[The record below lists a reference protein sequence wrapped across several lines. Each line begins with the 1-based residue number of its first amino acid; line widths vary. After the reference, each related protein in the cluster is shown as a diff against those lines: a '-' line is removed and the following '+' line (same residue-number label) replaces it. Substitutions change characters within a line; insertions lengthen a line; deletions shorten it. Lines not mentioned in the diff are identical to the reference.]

1 MAKQRKQQSGN
12 TTSVQTNTFIKGLN
26 KDSDPSFVQQGMWT
40 HARNASNNTS
50 SGDLGTISNEESN
63 ALCAQAMYAVT
74 GENKDIIGTIHLF
87 SDKWVI
93 YSVQYTELDGRP
105 LNSEIG
111 LFEEDT
117 CTYRV
122 IVNDKCLNFDKLYLI
137 TGASRLLD
145 DCSWQV
151 YWADNLNP
159 DRYMNIGD
167 PKLWIDEP
175 FTYLNGQPGST
186 TVNYYTDGTDQVL
199 WPGVAWEETCVTL
212 DNDLPTTPEQDSGC
226 IVCSPTNKLDCDKLR
241 LARLV
246 KTPSSNIKRGEQP
259 GSLGNGSYA
268 VAIAYTIDQVRVTNY
283 FSVGYPQ
290 PIYYD
295 PDLRGSLDIDV
306 DVDENAFDE
315 FELVVIRFTNQ
326 NEDARSIGYY
336 STQTKRVIVDLFT
349 DQNPRI
355 DKTTILLQDYVFE
368 KSEQILAANN
378 YLLRIGPTSK
388 FDFNYQPLANLIEA
402 EWLSIEYDEKY
413 YTDGGK
419 NAGYLRDEIYAF
431 FIRWVYDTGDKSASY
446 HIPGR
451 PPGTYV
457 TPEGVVTTDIAELND
472 QNSVGTTPLYEDNQI
487 FHVLNTATQTSTTI
501 EPLDDG
507 GQIIANGKMGYWQST
522 EKYPDRHPEVW
533 NSTAHCW
540 TGVNSDDNRYDLC
553 GQPIRHHRF
562 PDNAL
567 TESTYHFKKNSDG
580 QFKIRLM
587 GVRFNNI
594 IMPKDNDGNDIPNIV
609 GYEILRG
616 SRNGNKTI
624 LAKGMINNFRNYS
637 IQGTPR
643 PLGNNDVPGLVGLYA
658 NYPYNCLI
666 PRANCTVGTC
676 APPVNTADYLYNDP
690 FIVRRAV
697 DSDLGGVSDSDE
709 NGGSKLYKRLPQ
721 NIPVDI
727 QSFHSPDTSYN
738 NPTLSASELK
748 VYGWLKGTATQQF
761 IEPEK
766 HPEFKLL
773 GNEVVLFA
781 VLGGI
786 INMILN
792 MVSELNINYP
802 SKNYTIPR
810 FAEREFERER
820 NNWTLTPGTDGWT
833 LTGAGD
839 QSAAAVTNDEDFAGT
854 DHEAEVAEGLNTGEV
869 TNPTTGQPYP
879 PGANAAWQ
887 EALDNAVNASIADFF
902 TGNSA
907 AAQAL
912 LNGEDP
918 LPDANETLREKYEQN
933 AGNYTT
939 PGYNKKYT
947 GYQLLPSFLE
957 GATNLIPGITLLQQ
971 SFFYFAEGAKDTVD
985 VLYSIVRTRQYALQ
999 QIGYGEYTSFN
1010 PHRGAPNEFDHSSAD
1025 RFRLPVG
1032 TYVRD
1037 QLTQLPT
1044 YQVTNYDYSL
1054 PGDGHTGEVTYRINN
1069 LLRPDLVVVR
1079 TTDDNENPSGPHFLI
1094 NNPGVFSGGDQSVDQ
1109 SSMTLGLLQKTPGYG
1124 WELLDNENAFKDRNK
1139 SNEFRNVIA
1148 SHYVG
1153 LKFTFRNLYRQ
1164 LGSIVQVMTTPHE
1177 QRIKFIENSLE
1188 PNTIQVSS
1196 IPFVCNSITFTHTKI
1211 KTTPAF
1217 FGGDT
1222 YVTRHTEK
1230 TIMPFFYDW
1239 LYDKPD
1245 NFRFNYFRKQMIP
1258 EPRFMVN
1265 SNRWDFSDFNIDNF
1279 INAFTPGAPDQGEGL
1294 LPRSYYDL
1302 DTLSYTEATNTV
1314 ITYPGLIGVKNAYF
1328 YTSSSGIK
1336 DFFVE
1341 SEVITDWRFKG
1352 RSAEEKSFNK
1362 WLFTDLQQLFSQNP
1376 AIFTKGNYF
1385 RYDYSLSASRF
1396 LFSQYYN
1403 NGALQGSNYDPN
1415 VSELCYTSFPNRIQ
1429 YSNVLSEHEAYDA
1442 WQMFLA
1448 LNKVDFK
1455 SNLNTIKTFG
1465 KTGLLV
1471 TFKNNS
1477 PLVFQGVD
1485 QRETYLGVKATI
1497 GDGGLFSTTPQNVVV
1512 SDQEYQY
1519 GSSQDRYSVIS
1530 TPAGIYFISQE
1541 QGKIFA
1547 YTGKLEEISQSGM
1560 KWWFDKFLPFKL
1572 IEEFPDYPYTDNPV
1586 AGIGCSATYDNSNS
1600 ILYFSKRDFM
1610 IKEEYKGNLDFDPDT
1625 NRFKLR
1631 DEYRYTIKLGDS
1643 RFFKDA
1649 SWTVSYDPK
1658 NKLWISFHDWNPGL
1672 YMASK
1677 THFLTTQKDGI
1688 WKHNS
1693 ACNDYCNFYGEQYP
1707 FEIEIPVPTG
1717 QNVTTMRSV
1726 EYVLECYRKD
1736 SILCSDQ
1743 FHVLDYNFN
1752 KAVISNSEQTSGIL
1766 NLNIFPKNNVA
1777 LSQTYPKL
1785 GTDLASFDVLFSKE
1799 ENKYRFNQFWDITK
1813 DRGEFPQGSSYPP
1826 TGPLVPGTTE
1836 LLGNYSQNNIWI
1848 TEPNGYVKNLNDFN
1862 LDYTKPLL
1870 QRKKFRHYLNF
1881 IKFIRE
1887 DSRDTNMI
1895 LKIINTKSQ
1904 ASPR

>member
-1 MAKQRKQQSGN
+1 MAKQRKNSKTPN
-12 TTSVQTNTFIKGLN
+12 TGTVQTNTFIKGLN
-26 KDSDPSFVQQGMWT
+26 KDSDPSFVKPGMWT

-63 ALCAQAMYAVT
+63 ALCARAMEALA
-74 GENKDIIGTIHLF
+74 GDNKDIIGAIHLY

-93 YSVQYTELDGRP
+93 YSVQYTAFDESVIS
-105 LNSEIG
+105 SEIG
-111 LFEEDT
+111 LFEEDI
-117 CTYRV
+117 CRYRV
-122 IVNDKCLNFDKLYLI
+122 IVNDVCLNFDKLYLI

-175 FTYLNGQPGST
+175 FTYMNGQSGSA
-186 TVNYYTDGTDQVL
+186 TVNFYTNGSQQIL
-199 WPGVAWEETCVTL
+199 WPGVAWEKDTSSPL
-212 DNDLPTTPEQDSGC
+212 TPEPCETFPDS
-226 IVCSPTNKLDCDKLR
+226 NKLDCDKLR

-283 FSVGYPQ
+283 FSVGHPQ

-295 PDLRGSLDIDV
+295 PDLRGSLDIDI
-306 DVDENAFDE
+306 DVDEEAFDE
-315 FELVVIRFTNQ
+315 FELVLIRFTNQ
-326 NEDARSIGYY
+326 NEDSRTIGYY
-336 STQTKRVIVDLFT
+336 STKTKRVIVDLFT
-349 DQNPRI
+349 DQNPKI
-355 DKTTILLQDYVFE
+355 DKTTILNKDYVFE
-368 KSEQILAANN
+368 KSEQILSANN
-378 YLLRIGPTSK
+378 YLLRVGPTSK

-451 PPGTYV
+451 PPGNYV
-457 TPEGVVTTDIAELND
+457 TPAGVATTDIATLND
-472 QNSVGTTPLYEDNQI
+472 QNSAGTTPLYEDDQI

-501 EPLDDG
+501 EPLEDG
-507 GQIIANGKMGYWQST
+507 GQIIAAGKMGYWQST
-522 EKYPDRHPEVW
+522 EKYPDNQPEIW
-533 NSTAHCW
+533 NSSSQCW
-540 TGVNSDDNRYDLC
+540 TGITVNPNDPPNAPSRRFDLC
-553 GQPIRHHRF
+553 GKPIRHHRF
-562 PDNAL
+562 PDNGL
-567 TESTYHFKKNSDG
+567 TESTYHFKRNSDG

-587 GVRFNNI
+587 GVRFKNI

-637 IQGTPR
+637 IPGTPKSI
-643 PLGNNDVPGLVGLYA
+643 DDTPGTIGLYA

-666 PRANCTVGTC
+666 PQANNTVAQYILGILQ
-676 APPVNTADYLYNDP
+676 ADYLYNDP
-690 FIVRRAV
+690 FIIRRAV
-697 DSDLGGVSDSDE
+697 DSDSADP
-709 NGGSKLYKRLPQ
+709 YKRLSQ

-738 NPTLSASELK
+738 NPAITASEMK

-766 HPEFKLL
+766 HPEFKLV
-773 GNEVVLFA
+773 GNEVVIFA
-781 VLGGI
+781 IIGGL
-786 INMILN
+786 INMVLQTIG
-792 MVSELNINYP
+792 ELKLNYP
-802 SKNYTIPR
+802 ETNYTIPR
-810 FAEREFERER
+810 HAQ
-820 NNWTLTPGTDGWT
+820 LV
-833 LTGAGD
+833 
-839 QSAAAVTNDEDFAGT
+839 SAAAPATGSLTTGVDFAG
-854 DHEAEVAEGLNTGEV
+854 
-869 TNPTTGQPYP
+869 QPYAGTVKTGMI
-879 PGANAAWQ
+879 GALGTAGPTSIIGAYNTALNGYTDIGAFA
-887 EALDNAVNASIADFF
+887 EALLPTSVDGIAVASNVKNLAV
-902 TGNSA
+902 
-907 AAQAL
+907 
-912 LNGEDP
+912 
-918 LPDANETLREKYEQN
+918 ANLTR
-933 AGNYTT
+933 NYTT
-939 PGYNKKYT
+939 PGYDRTIN
-947 GYQLLPSFLE
+947 GYQLLPDALKGAAAVLIGGGQSLFYFLE
-957 GATNLIPGITLLQQ
+957 GM
-971 SFFYFAEGAKDTVD
+971 KDTVD
-985 VLYSIVRTRQYALQ
+985 VMYAIIRTRQYALQ
-999 QIGYGEYTSFN
+999 QIGYGEYNSFN
-1010 PHRGAPNEFDHSSAD
+1010 PYADSIYQDGNAPNEFGHSDAD

-1032 TYVRD
+1032 SYVRD
-1037 QLTQLPT
+1037 QLFQLPT
-1044 YQVTNYDYSL
+1044 YQAQNYDYSL
-1054 PGDGHTGEVTYRINN
+1054 PGDNYSGEVNYRINN

-1094 NNPGVFSGGDQSVDQ
+1094 EPDPGVAQFGDQSVDQ
-1109 SSMTLGLLQKTPGYG
+1109 SSMTLGLLNKTPGYG
-1124 WELLDNENAFKDRNK
+1124 WDLFNSATENAFKESNK
-1139 SNEFRNVIA
+1139 SNEFKNIIA
-1148 SHYVG
+1148 SYYVG

-1177 QRIKFIENSLE
+1177 QRIDFTEN
-1188 PNTIQVSS
+1188 
-1196 IPFVCNSITFTHTKI
+1196 IPDPNSIQISPIPNACGILNFKHTKI

-1230 TIMPFFYDW
+1230 TIMPFFYEW

-1245 NFRFNYFRKQMIP
+1245 NTRFNYFRKQMIP

-1265 SNRWDFSDFNIDNF
+1265 SNRWDISDFNIDN
-1279 INAFTPGAPDQGEGL
+1279 IIAAVTASTPDYGEGL

-1302 DTLSYTEATNTV
+1302 DCVGYNEALNIV
-1314 ITYPGLIGVKNAYF
+1314 SIYPGLLGVKNSYF

-1341 SEVITDWRFKG
+1341 SEVITDWRFAG
-1352 RSAEEKSFNK
+1352 RSPEEKSYNK
-1362 WLFTDLQQLFSQNP
+1362 WMFTDLQQLFSQNP

-1403 NGALQGSNYDPN
+1403 NGALQGTNYDPTTA
-1415 VSELCYTSFPNRIQ
+1415 ELCYTSFPNRIQ
-1429 YSNVLSEHEAYDA
+1429 YSNVLSEHESYDA
-1442 WQMFLA
+1442 WLMFLA

-1455 SNLNTIKTFG
+1455 SELNTVKTFG

-1485 QRETYLGVKATI
+1485 QRETYIGVKATI
-1497 GDGGLFSTTPQNVVV
+1497 GDGGLFATTPQNVVV
-1512 SDQEYQY
+1512 SDQPYQY

-1547 YTGKLEEISQSGM
+1547 YTGKLEEISQTGM

-1572 IEEFPDYPYTDNPV
+1572 LEEFPEYPHTDNPV

-1610 IKEEYKGNLDFDPDT
+1610 VKEEYKGVLDFDPDT

-1631 DEYRYTIKLGDS
+1631 DQFRYTILLGDP

-1658 NKLWISFHDWNPGL
+1658 SKLWISFHDWIPGL
-1672 YMASK
+1672 YIPSK
-1677 THFLTTQKDGI
+1677 THFLTTKKDGI

-1693 ACNDYCNFYGEQYP
+1693 SCNDYCNFYGEQYP
-1707 FEIEIPVPTG
+1707 FEVEIPVPTG
-1717 QNVTTMRSV
+1717 QTVTTLRSI

-1736 SILCSDQ
+1736 SILCTDQ

-1752 KAVISNSEQTSGIL
+1752 KAVISNSEQTSGVL

-1813 DRGEFPQGSSYPP
+1813 DRGEFPQGSDYPP

-1836 LLGNYSQNNIWI
+1836 LLGNYAENNIWI
-1848 TEPNGYVKNLNDFN
+1848 TEPNGYVKNLNEFN
-1862 LDYTKPLL
+1862 LNYNKSLL

-1881 IKFIRE
+1881 VKLIRE

-1895 LKIINTKSQ
+1895 LKIVNTKSQ
-1904 ASPR
+1904 LSQR